1 MHSTRAVAYPTLTK
15 RWPETKRPGD
25 LYGRA
30 NPRLR
35 LLMPCLVSWQDQRVS
50 GTVRDISQSG
60 IAVMLPAITEVA
72 TEEAVIQVP
81 DGIMLRVRPVHV
93 QPRAEMNLTGFQIET
108 VEKGAEQWK
117 RLCSVTQ

>member
-1 MHSTRAVAYPTLTK
+1 
-15 RWPETKRPGD
+15 
-25 LYGRA
+25 
-30 NPRLR
+30 
-35 LLMPCLVSWQDQRVS
+35 
-50 GTVRDISQSG
+50 
-60 IAVMLPAITEVA
+60 MLPAITEVA